1 MLEKVV
7 NEFRNRVPASVG
19 VQAEAYRLQ
28 VEELVKLVRD
38 NSSEIVERAKRE
50 SSDAYGTATIQ
61 VKQARVEASVGLWNL
76 ETKGLEAVSEL
87 IANAPDSVSGNR
99 AAVKLSGA
107 LGMRLEKVTE
117 APFGDYETMNAK
129 NVVVKIGELDLLGLA
144 RLERAEVSGKSRKTV
159 LGAIEARRKK
169 LN

>member
-1 MLEKVV
+1 MMLDKVV

-28 VEELVKLVRD
+28 VEELVNLVRN

-50 SSDAYGTATIQ
+50 SSDAYGTATTQ

-76 ETKGLEAVSEL
+76 ETRGLEAVSEF

-99 AAVKLSGA
+99 AAVK
-107 LGMRLEKVTE
+107 RR
-117 APFGDYETMNAK
+117 
-129 NVVVKIGELDLLGLA
+129 IG
-144 RLERAEVSGKSRKTV
+144 S
-159 LGAIEARRKK
+159 EAR
-169 LN
+169 